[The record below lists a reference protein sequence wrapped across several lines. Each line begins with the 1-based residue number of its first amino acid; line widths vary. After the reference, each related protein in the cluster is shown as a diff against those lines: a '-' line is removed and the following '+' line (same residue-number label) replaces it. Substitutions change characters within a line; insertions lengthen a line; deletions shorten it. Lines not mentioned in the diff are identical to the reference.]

1 MRVST
6 LAIFNRYEGNIIK
19 RENKIEKYSQILSS
33 GKKIINP
40 SDAPVQ
46 NDRILKLKSLQS
58 RIDGYIKNIDN
69 LTNNQEL
76 ATATFDNLA
85 ETAQEG
91 RVEIVQLLNIGVFD
105 EEDANIIDK
114 FLQDIKKYMITEAN
128 KKVGDTYLFSGE
140 STTTKPFS
148 EDGTY
153 NGSTKETE
161 VPVAH
166 SIQMNIN
173 FNGKEKLGVYNIED
187 IASGTQKEQMA
198 IIATI
203 DKIHEIIQSKDLSQ
217 LHKPQFKIDGK
228 EYTVLELFD
237 TGYNKILQE
246 RSLLGTQMKTAQD
259 IKEQHQFKKLTLN
272 ELTSKLEDA
281 DFTKVIS
288 DLQKSQVSYQA
299 LLAVFSQNKQ
309 ISLLNYM

>member
-69 LTNNQEL
+69 LTNNQEF
-76 ATATFDNLA
+76 ATATFNNLA

-198 IIATI
+198 IIAAI

>member
-46 NDRILKLKSLQS
+46 NDRILKLKSLKS
-58 RIDGYIKNIDN
+58 TIDGYIKNIDN

-198 IIATI
+198 IIAAI

>member
-19 RENKIEKYSQILSS
+19 RENKIDKYSQILSS

-46 NDRILKLKSLQS
+46 NDRVLKLKNLQS
-58 RIDGYIKNIDN
+58 MTDGYIKNIDS
-69 LTNNQEL
+69 LTNAQEM
-76 ATATFDNLA
+76 AAATFNNIA

-91 RVEIVQLLNIGVFD
+91 RVEIVQLLNTGVFD
-105 EEDANIIDK
+105 EEDANIIDE
-114 FLQDIKKYMITEAN
+114 FLQSIKTYMVTEAN

-140 STTTKPFS
+140 STKTKPFN

-161 VPVAH
+161 VPIAQIV
-166 SIQMNIN
+166 QMNIN
-173 FNGKEKLGVYNIED
+173 YNGKEKLGVYNIED
-187 IASGTQKEQMA
+187 IANGTQKEQMA
-198 IIATI
+198 LVAAI
-203 DKIHEIIQSKDLSQ
+203 DKIHEIIQNKDLSQ
-217 LHKPQFKIDGK
+217 LHKPQFKVDGK
-228 EYTVLELFD
+228 EYSVLELFD
-237 TGYNKILQE
+237 MGYNKILQE
-246 RSLLGTQMKTAQD
+246 RSLLGTQMRTTQD

-299 LLAVFSQNKQ
+299 LLAVFAQNKQ

>member
-198 IIATI
+198 IIAAI